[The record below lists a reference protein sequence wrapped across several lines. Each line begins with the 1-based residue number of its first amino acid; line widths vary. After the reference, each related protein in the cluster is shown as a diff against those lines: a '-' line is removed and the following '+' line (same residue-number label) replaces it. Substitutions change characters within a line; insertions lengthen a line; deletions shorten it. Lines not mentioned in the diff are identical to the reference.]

1 MLNVKKLL
9 TKIVK
14 SLGIITSGNWT
25 YLQIGSL
32 FIGAY
37 SATGSLTIGTQVG
50 SVYQTAGSEQIA
62 LPITLTSNLYSNV
75 TIRNASYSVWPAIY
89 GSNGTTIQYRA
100 LSTASRAS
108 TNYNIKAITIGLI

>member
-1 MLNVKKLL
+1 MLNTKKLL
-9 TKIVK
+9 TKILN
-14 SLGIITSGNWT
+14 SLGVKTSGDWT

-37 SATGSLTIGTQVG
+37 STTGSLTIASQVG
-50 SVYQTAGSEQIA
+50 SVYQTASNAQIA

-75 TIRNASYSVWPAIY
+75 AIRTSSYSVWSAIY
-89 GSNGTTIQYRA
+89 GSNSTTIQYRA
-100 LSTASRAS
+100 LSTASRSS

>member
-1 MLNVKKLL
+1 MLNTKKLL
-9 TKIVK
+9 TKIL
-14 SLGIITSGNWT
+14 SALGTKTSGDWT

-37 SATGSLTIGTQVG
+37 STTGSLTIASQAG
-50 SVYQTAGSEQIA
+50 SVYQTSSTAQIA

-75 TIRNASYSVWPAIY
+75 AVRTSSYTVWTAIY
-89 GSNGTTIQYRA
+89 GSNGTLIQYRA
-100 LSTASRAS
+100 MSAASRAS